1 MTVAAK
7 PLSQRPVYVEEMF
20 KFLRARPA
28 HEAPFTLVV
37 EHGMRFVPAG
47 PASREGT
54 AKRRRDAHYRGS
66 GEELSSLENQ
76 RVVRGGSRRFV
87 LKALHYEANVSG
99 RMEKFERDGRR
110 WVRLAK

>member
-1 MTVAAK
+1 
-7 PLSQRPVYVEEMF
+7 LSQRPVYVEEMF
-20 KFLRARPA
+20 KFLRGRPGQ
-28 HEAPFTLVV
+28 EAPMRLVV

-66 GEELSSLENQ
+66 GDELAALENQ
-76 RVVRGGSRRFV
+76 RVVRVGSRRFV

-99 RMEKFERDGRR
+99 RMKKFQRDGRR
-110 WVRLAK
+110 WVKLVSDSEIVK